1 MLGDGTQIGS
11 VETDKSG
18 ENAVTAP
25 KLDVATMT
33 ARIGNVVLHAVP
45 VSGVTGSG
53 F

>member
-1 MLGDGTQIGS
+1 MAREKLGKD
-11 VETDKSG
+11 
-18 ENAVTAP
+18 AVTAP

-45 VSGVTGSG
+45 VSSVTGSV

>member
-1 MLGDGTQIGS
+1 
-11 VETDKSG
+11 
-18 ENAVTAP
+18 VTAP

-45 VSGVTGSG
+45 VSGDRQQ

>member
-1 MLGDGTQIGS
+1 
-11 VETDKSG
+11 VETD
-18 ENAVTAP
+18 ERARNAVTAP